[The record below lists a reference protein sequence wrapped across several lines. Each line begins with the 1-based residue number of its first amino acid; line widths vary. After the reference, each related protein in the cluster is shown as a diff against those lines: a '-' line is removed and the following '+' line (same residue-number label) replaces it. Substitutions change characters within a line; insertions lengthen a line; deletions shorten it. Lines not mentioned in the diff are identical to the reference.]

1 MDKKYTTYL
10 PTERTNYKPPKH
22 ALESHGKTSGV
33 TKLPSNVEDPIVVNN
48 IANMEF
54 DYTEHV
60 DVDKDLNV
68 NP

>member
-22 ALESHGKTSGV
+22 ALESHGKTIGV